1 MGDLAIC
8 ETSPNNLPEWGWR
21 HLGRNLLCFF
31 PIILYFKNEK
41 GRAGICFVRIIIL
54 ELENHTQ
61 MICHV
66 EDVKGAQ
73 GNFTTSGILN
83 TLNMS
88 SGALRFLATYGA
100 LSSQKGQKSRDSENN
115 VG

>member
-1 MGDLAIC
+1 
-8 ETSPNNLPEWGWR
+8 
-21 HLGRNLLCFF
+21 
-31 PIILYFKNEK
+31 
-41 GRAGICFVRIIIL
+41 
-54 ELENHTQ
+54 

-66 EDVKGAQ
+66 KDVKGAQ
-73 GNFTTSGILN
+73 ETFTTSGILN